1 MDLAGGTVGS
11 TGRDVFHAAV
21 AASPAAAHNGRET
34 AVATQAILTELDV
47 LRLPALAEV
56 CRRVG
61 REACKTSV
69 RASSHRTFP
78 A

>member
-1 MDLAGGTVGS
+1 MNLAGGTVGI

-21 AASPAAAHNGRET
+21 AASLASAHNGRET
-34 AVATQAILTELDV
+34 AVATQAILTELDFP
-47 LRLPALAEV
+47 RPPALAEV
-56 CRRVG
+56 YRRVG

-69 RASSHRTFP
+69 RASNHRTFP